1 MDNKNCAFSK
11 EMSKAILD
19 MLVRNSA
26 QICVMQEQI
35 KLMTAIIGQSRPELI
50 QKGIDERFVYHANRL
65 KEAIFANYG
74 ELDIQDLL
82 GE

>member
-1 MDNKNCAFSK
+1 
-11 EMSKAILD
+11 

-35 KLMTAIIGQSRPELI
+35 KLMLAIIGQSKSELI
-50 QKGIDERFVYHANRL
+50 QKGTEERFAYHANRL

>member
-1 MDNKNCAFSK
+1 
-11 EMSKAILD
+11 
-19 MLVRNSA
+19 
-26 QICVMQEQI
+26 MQEQI
-35 KLMTAIIGQSRPELI
+35 NMMMTIILQNKSEQVSEGTKI
-50 QKGIDERFVYHANRL
+50 RFQYYSNRL